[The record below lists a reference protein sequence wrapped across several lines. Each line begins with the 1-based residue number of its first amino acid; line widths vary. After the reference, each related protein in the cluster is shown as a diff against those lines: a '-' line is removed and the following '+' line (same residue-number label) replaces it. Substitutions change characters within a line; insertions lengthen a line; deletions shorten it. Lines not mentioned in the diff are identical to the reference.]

1 MYELALVGPGMP
13 NLIPPVY
20 ACGYSDQEAAL
31 GDDGQV
37 PVPTGPGLG
46 VTYDWDFIERHAF
59 DAKTYR

>member
-1 MYELALVGPGMP
+1 MP

-20 ACGYSDQEAAL
+20 TCGYSDQESAL
-31 GDDGQV
+31 GDDGRV

-59 DAKTYR
+59 DAKTYSL